1 MENKL
6 GKISCVFTYNDYAI
20 CPASCVIFGDAWL
33 RLDYQLGYD
42 AIKRNPETKELE
54 LDYIPFDYQ

>member
-6 GKISCVFTYNDYAI
+6 GKISCVFHYYKT
-20 CPASCVIFGDAWL
+20 VVFGDTWL
-33 RLDYQLGYD
+33 RLDYQLGYN

>member
-1 MENKL
+1 MTTKGTLTKL
-6 GKISCVFTYNDYAI
+6 GKISCIFPYDKV
-20 CPASCVIFGDAWL
+20 VVFGDAWL

-42 AIKRNPETKELE
+42 AIKRTPETKELE